1 MLLHFF
7 VALYRFYLY
16 STLYEIETK
25 NHKLPH
31 ISDGQ
36 SISPSRKKKVYIV
49 FAFLEVSCGIPVKF
63 LQISKYK

>member
-7 VALYRFYLY
+7 FALYRFYLY

-25 NHKLPH
+25 NHNKLPH

-49 FAFLEVSCGIPVKF
+49 FAFLEVSCGIPMKF
-63 LQISKYK
+63 LQISK